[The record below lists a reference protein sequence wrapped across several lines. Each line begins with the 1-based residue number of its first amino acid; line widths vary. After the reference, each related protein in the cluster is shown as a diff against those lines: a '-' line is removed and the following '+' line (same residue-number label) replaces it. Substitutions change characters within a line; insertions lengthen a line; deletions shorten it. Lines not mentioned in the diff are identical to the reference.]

1 MQFPIP
7 LTNLLQANAEA
18 IAPIIQKVLIITL
31 QNLKKQLIIILITY
45 AMNRSQLQI
54 ILQKVKQSLSKFYQD
69 KLEKIILYGSQ
80 ARGDATEY
88 SDIDILVV
96 LKSAIN
102 PYDEIDKTSEI
113 IADLCLEYDVVI
125 SRHFISSEKFNNQ
138 NTPFIY
144 NVKKEG
150 IMI

>member
-1 MQFPIP
+1 
-7 LTNLLQANAEA
+7 
-18 IAPIIQKVLIITL
+18 
-31 QNLKKQLIIILITY
+31 
-45 AMNRSQLQI
+45 MNRPQLQI
-54 ILQKVKQSLSKFYQD
+54 ILQKVKQSLRKFYQD
-69 KLEKIILYGSQ
+69 QLEKVILYGSQ

-88 SDIDILVV
+88 SDIDILIV

-125 SRHFISSEKFNNQ
+125 SRHFISSEKFENQ

>member
-1 MQFPIP
+1 
-7 LTNLLQANAEA
+7 
-18 IAPIIQKVLIITL
+18 
-31 QNLKKQLIIILITY
+31 
-45 AMNRSQLQI
+45 MNRPQLQI
-54 ILQKVKQSLSKFYQD
+54 ILHKVKQSLSKFYQD

-102 PYDEIDKTSEI
+102 PYDEIDKTSKM

-125 SRHFISSEKFNNQ
+125 SRHFISSEKFENQ

-150 IMI
+150 VMI

>member
-1 MQFPIP
+1 
-7 LTNLLQANAEA
+7 
-18 IAPIIQKVLIITL
+18 
-31 QNLKKQLIIILITY
+31 
-45 AMNRSQLQI
+45 MNRPQLQI
-54 ILQKVKQSLSKFYQD
+54 ILHKVKQSLSKFYQD
-69 KLEKIILYGSQ
+69 QLEKIILYGSQ

-96 LKSAIN
+96 LKSAID
-102 PYDEIDKTSEI
+102 PYDEINKTSEI